1 MEVVGVV
8 DVVVD
13 VVVVASDVKG
23 LVIDILACLV
33 DVLGCGALVGSSI
46 GVLGVN
52 QVIKLYS

>member
-1 MEVVGVV
+1 MV

-33 DVLGCGALVGSSI
+33 DVLGCGALVGR
-46 GVLGVN
+46 VN
-52 QVIKLYS
+52 RCIRGKSGD